1 MQGMHV
7 SDTGPACCGGG
18 DGHAGRL
25 TRGTVVVV
33 ETLHSPPRLGR

>member
-7 SDTGPACCGGG
+7 SDTGLACCGGG

-25 TRGTVVVV
+25 TKETVV